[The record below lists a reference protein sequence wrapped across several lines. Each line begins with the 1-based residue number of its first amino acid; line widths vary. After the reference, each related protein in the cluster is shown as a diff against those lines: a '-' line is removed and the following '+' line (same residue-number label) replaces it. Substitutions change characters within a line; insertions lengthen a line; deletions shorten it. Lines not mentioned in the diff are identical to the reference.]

1 MDSLPTGLSGKP
13 KDKILRQLKIN
24 LYPSSFWRGA
34 VCRGELCHQNWG
46 DGRPEAEDR
55 LRGKTP
61 SLLFLS
67 SWGTPAGPGW
77 PQGGSCSAGF
87 SEGVK
92 GLGPEC
98 WLRAGN
104 PKLLCGGACQPAIF
118 CRTGGSLRV
127 PPPHPFSPEVAQSKH
142 LLNLL
147 PHSGP
152 LLCQDTA
159 WFLGVGTSWRPSF
172 LISRSTG

>member
-1 MDSLPTGLSGKP
+1 M
-13 KDKILRQLKIN
+13 KIN
-24 LYPSSFWRGA
+24 CPLYRAIVISLGGGQCAEGNCVTRPGEMAGHRPGA
-34 VCRGELCHQNWG
+34 EN
-46 DGRPEAEDR
+46 R
-55 LRGKTP
+55 LRGRTP
-61 SLLFLS
+61 SLFSLS
-67 SWGTPAGPGW
+67 SWGALAGPAW

-98 WLRAGN
+98 WLWAGN
-104 PKLLCGGACQPAIF
+104 PKLCSVEELASQPSSAEQEGAS
-118 CRTGGSLRV
+118 RH
-127 PPPHPFSPEVAQSKH
+127 PHPAPSPEVAEH

-147 PHSGP
+147 PPSGP

-172 LISRSTG
+172 LICRSTG